1 MELKIRL
8 EEGTH
13 RRLKV
18 VCAERGVSMQ
28 EYVSAW
34 VKSAVEQP
42 VVRRER
48 FGESGKP
55 VVGPGADRKPSQ
67 GGSTPPSGAKASD
80 GQGNVCKMCGVP
92 VKGAVML
99 CDECSK
105 PQ

>member
-34 VKSAVEQP
+34 VKSAVEQRE
-42 VVRRER
+42 VVGRVVI
-48 FGESGKP
+48 GEGKP
-55 VVGPGADRKPSQ
+55 ELKGVSKEKAVSTFKRVSAAPLFECVRCRKMKPC
-67 GGSTPPSGAKASD
+67 GLVNEEP
-80 GQGNVCKMCGVP
+80 VCQ
-92 VKGAVML
+92 
-99 CDECSK
+99 ECR
-105 PQ
+105 